1 MFLYL
6 RNKKHSTPITTE
18 RDMEI
23 SSQISIF
30 GKTSVVKTCLFVVA
44 MLPMVTTFAQTTA
57 PNLVAQSTSTPAIT
71 PNAKAVG
78 VAPVEP
84 TIVFRRISG
93 EDLSLQNTLYTSSIN
108 ERLWRDS
115 LGLSKGSKILL
126 NASSAKAPADNQSQ
140 INVKVELFD
149 NAGKPVLKPTKIY
162 IETSLGSF
170 QTFNSPFH
178 TLDAVGALRKVEIN
192 RLEVAVTNGIA
203 ELVLKAPGTPGTAL
217 LKASSGDVVVQGEIS
232 FLPDL
237 RSMLVVGIVEGAI
250 NLSKAKGPSA
260 GDIKEFGFTD
270 TLRNWEKSTSTIS
283 SDGVEYKTVAGRVAL
298 FAKGTIKGE
307 YLLTA
312 AVDTDKITSQKL
324 FRDIDPNTFYGVYG
338 DASSKFYDAQSAS
351 RLYVRI
357 DKDKS
362 YLLYGD
368 FNTAST
374 DPANKLAI
382 YSRALTGG
390 KFHYENDSVQGN
402 IYAAQTANKGYVDEQ
417 PARGISGPYALER
430 PNAIANT
437 ETVELVVRNRAQPAI
452 ILSKTRL
459 ARYSDYDFEPFSGRI
474 LFREPVPSVDE
485 NNNPVYIRI
494 SYEVDEDFGDKHWVG
509 GVDAKVKLTDQ
520 ISIGAAYA
528 KDNDQQT
535 PYEIAGANIEVK
547 LGDKTYIVVE
557 AAQSKGTNAYNQ
569 SFSSITDANP
579 LVATQGKAAR
589 VEMRHE
595 GDYLKGRIYATKS
608 DPGFQNASAGVIA
621 GRTELGANI
630 NYVATPNLEL
640 SVNALKTKD
649 ESGGITDGAS
659 RDSVGVTAA
668 YKLNDTFKVELGVNS
683 VKEYL
688 INGSGGALTNV
699 GTGLNNNAIP
709 GWGFNGTGLLSTPST
724 LLSAPSDIPSVIENE
739 YTSGRIKLIAT
750 VSQQANV
757 YTEYEQAFSDA
768 EKKRFTVGAEYKFS
782 EKTRLYA
789 SHEITNTLTGV
800 YGLANDGTRNASTI
814 IGMSSALALPFIPD
828 GQVYGEFR
836 SAGPSGNRDIA
847 AVAGI
852 RNLWQVNP
860 SLNFTTAL
868 ERQQIYQ
875 ATGVEHEATALS
887 LGVEYM
893 PNASNKVNGKLEYR
907 TSDVQNQWL
916 GTLAYTRNLS
926 ENWSALGREAYIRSE
941 GRGLDVVKGIQL
953 QNQLQVGLA
962 YRDVATGRWNGLMRL
977 ENRINRSS
985 ITADLKDEETWIFS
999 LHGTYR
1005 MARNWTWAGQLAA
1018 KHGSQAIIND
1028 GSYNIYS
1035 GRLAS
1040 GRVIWDINDRFDA
1053 SLYGSYGRDNGQKV
1067 TGVGVE
1073 LGAKVVQNLWFSAG
1087 YTKGRFA
1094 DVDQF
1099 SANTSWSG
1107 WHARLRYKFDENS
1120 LGLATKRAEEPKPVA
1135 AIEAAMQVAPVT
1147 VPVAIVVPIAPVVL
1161 TPATPVIVVQA
1172 TPAAKYEKITLA
1184 AGALFAHNKSAVD
1197 QILPE
1202 GRTQLNNLAAKLK
1215 TLTNVEKITI
1225 SGHADITNGTGD
1237 ASYNDSLSLARAAA
1251 VKSYMA
1257 TQGLNVSQVSVS
1269 GFGGLKPVKTDCAM
1283 PKGAVTT
1290 KIGVIR
1296 GNASSKDM
1304 DNLRTC
1310 LLPNRRVDV
1319 EIFGQ
1324 AITN

>member
-1 MFLYL
+1 MFINLL
-6 RNKKHSTPITTE
+6 NKPRSIDITTE
-18 RDMEI
+18 RDMEFSSKI
-23 SSQISIF
+23 SSVGKVSLYIAALLTISA
-30 GKTSVVKTCLFVVA
+30 SL
-44 MLPMVTTFAQTTA
+44 AQTTTQ
-57 PNLVAQSTSTPAIT
+57 NVAVPT
-71 PNAKAVG
+71 KA
-78 VAPVEP
+78 A
-84 TIVFRRISG
+84 TIVGNTGETTIVYRRITG

-108 ERLWRDS
+108 ERLWRES
-115 LGLSKGSKILL
+115 VGLVKGSKILL

-140 INVKVELFD
+140 INVKIELFD
-149 NAGKPVLKPTKIY
+149 NAGKPILKPSKIY

-217 LKASSGDVVVQGEIS
+217 LKASSGDVAVQGEIS

-270 TLRNWEKSTSTIS
+270 SLRNWEKSASSVST
-283 SDGVEYKTVAGRVAL
+283 DGVEYKTVAGRVAL

-324 FRDIDPNTFYGVYG
+324 FRDIDPNTFYPIYG

-351 RLYVRI
+351 RLYVRV

-368 FNTAST
+368 FNTVSS
-374 DPANKLAI
+374 DPTNKLAS

-390 KFHYENDSVQGN
+390 KFHYENNSVQGN

-520 ISIGAAYA
+520 ISVGASYA
-528 KDNDQQT
+528 KDNDKQT

-569 SFSSITDANP
+569 NFSSITDANP
-579 LVATQGKAAR
+579 LIATQGKAVR
-589 VEMRHE
+589 MEMRHE

-630 NYVATPNLEL
+630 NYAATPDLEF
-640 SVNALKTKD
+640 SANALKTKD

-668 YKLNDTFKVELGVNS
+668 YKFNDTFKVELGINS
-683 VKEYL
+683 VKEHL
-688 INGSGGALTNV
+688 VNGSGGALSNI
-699 GTGLNNNAIP
+699 GAGLNNNAIP
-709 GWGFNGTGLLSTPST
+709 GWGFNGTGLLSTPTT
-724 LLSAPSDIPSVIENE
+724 LLSAPSDIPSVIDNE

-750 VSQQANV
+750 VSPQANI
-757 YTEYEQAFSDA
+757 YTEYEQAFNDA

-814 IGMSSALALPFIPD
+814 VGMSSALALPFIPD

-860 SLNFTTAL
+860 SLSLTTAL

-875 ATGVEHEATALS
+875 STGVEHEATAFS
-887 LGVEYM
+887 LGVDYTHD
-893 PNASNKVNGKLEYR
+893 ASNKVNGKLEYR
-907 TSDVQNQWL
+907 TSDIQNQWL

-941 GRGLDVVKGIQL
+941 GRGLDLIKGIQL

-962 YRDVATGRWNGLMRL
+962 YRDVATGRWNGLLRL

-1005 MARNWTWAGQLAA
+1005 MAKNWTWAGQLAA
-1018 KHGSQAIIND
+1018 KHGSQVVIND

-1067 TGVGVE
+1067 TGVGIE

-1120 LGLATKRAEEPKPVA
+1120 LGLVAKRVDEVKPVA
-1135 AIEAAMQVAPVT
+1135 AIEAA
-1147 VPVAIVVPIAPVVL
+1147 I
-1161 TPATPVIVVQA
+1161 PATPVPAPIAIVTPVAPVVVTAAVPSVVIQA

-1184 AGALFAHNKSAVD
+1184 AGALFAHNKSSVD

-1202 GRTQLNNLAAKLK
+1202 GRLQLNDLTAKLK

-1237 ASYNDSLSLARAAA
+1237 ANYNDSLSLARAAS

-1257 TQGLNVSQVSVS
+1257 NQGLNVSQVTVA
-1269 GFGGLKPVKTDCAM
+1269 GYGGLKPIKTDCTL
-1283 PKGAVTT
+1283 PKGAANT

-1296 GNASSKDM
+1296 GSASSQDM
-1304 DNLRTC
+1304 DNFRAC

-1324 AITN
+1324 TITK

>member
-1 MFLYL
+1 
-6 RNKKHSTPITTE
+6 
-18 RDMEI
+18 MEI
-23 SSQISIF
+23 NLKITNFCKRSTA
-30 GKTSVVKTCLFVVA
+30 KACLLA
-44 MLPMVTTFAQTTA
+44 TAILPMGTTFAQT
-57 PNLVAQSTSTPAIT
+57 IT
-71 PNAKAVG
+71 PNVVSQSASTPTLTTTVKTLG
-78 VAPVEP
+78 VAPGET
-84 TIVFRRISG
+84 TIVYRKISG
-93 EDLSLQNTLYTSSIN
+93 EDLSLQNTIYTSSIN
-108 ERLWRDS
+108 ERLWRD
-115 LGLSKGSKILL
+115 GLVLSIGSKILL
-126 NASSAKAPADNQSQ
+126 NASSDKALADNQTN
-140 INVKVELFD
+140 INIKIEVFD
-149 NAGKPVLKPTKIY
+149 NSGKLVLKPTKIY
-162 IETSLGSF
+162 VETSLGSF

-192 RLEVAVTNGIA
+192 RMEVAVTNGIA
-203 ELVLKAPGTPGTAL
+203 ELVLKAPASPGTAL

-260 GDIKEFGFTD
+260 GDIKEFGFSD
-270 TLRNWEKSTSTIS
+270 SLRNWEKSTSTVES
-283 SDGVEYKTVAGRVAL
+283 NGVEYKTVAGRVAM
-298 FAKGTIKGE
+298 FVKGTIKGE

-312 AVDTDKITSQKL
+312 AADTDKITSQKL
-324 FRDIDPNTFYGVYG
+324 FRDIDPNAFYPIYG
-338 DASSKFYDAQSAS
+338 DASSKLYDAQSAS
-351 RLYVRI
+351 RLYVRV

-368 FNTAST
+368 FNTASS
-374 DPANKLAI
+374 DPANKLAS

-390 KFHYENDSVQGN
+390 KFHYENNSVQSN
-402 IYAAQTANKGYVDEQ
+402 IYAAKTANKGYVDEQ
-417 PARGISGPYALER
+417 PARGISGPYALGK

-437 ETVELVVRNRAQPAI
+437 ETVELIVRNRVQPAI
-452 ILSKTRL
+452 VLTKTRL

-474 LFREPVPSVDE
+474 MFREPVPSIDE
-485 NNNPVYIRI
+485 NNNPIYIRI

-509 GVDAKVKLTDQ
+509 GIDAKIKLTDQ
-520 ISIGAAYA
+520 ISVGGSYA
-528 KDNDQQT
+528 KDNDKQT
-535 PYEIAGANIEVK
+535 PYEIAGTNIEIK
-547 LGDKTYIVVE
+547 LGDKTYLVAE

-569 SFSSITDANP
+569 NFSSITDANP
-579 LVATQGKAAR
+579 LVSTSGKAVRAE
-589 VEMRHE
+589 VRHE
-595 GDYLKGRIYATKS
+595 GDALKGRIYATKS
-608 DPGFQNASAGVIA
+608 DAGFQNASAGVIA
-621 GRTELGANI
+621 GRTELGANLNFI
-630 NYVATPNLEL
+630 ATPNLEF
-640 SVNALKTKD
+640 SANALKTKD

-659 RDSVGVTAA
+659 RDSFGVTAA

-683 VKEYL
+683 VKEHL
-688 INGSGGALTNV
+688 INGSGGALSNV
-699 GTGLNNNAIP
+699 GTGVNNNSIP
-709 GWGFNGTGLLSTPST
+709 GWGFNGAGLLSTPST
-724 LLSAPSDIPSVIENE
+724 LLSAPTDVPSVIDNE
-739 YTSGRIKLIAT
+739 YTSGRFKLIAT
-750 VSQQANV
+750 ISPQANI
-757 YTEYEQAFSDA
+757 YAEYEQAFSDA

-782 EKTRLYA
+782 EKTRVYA

-814 IGMSSALALPFIPD
+814 IGMSSALSLPFIPD

-836 SAGPSGNRDIA
+836 SAGTSGNRDIA

-860 SLNFTTAL
+860 SLSFTTAL

-887 LGVEYM
+887 LGVDYAY
-893 PNASNKVNGKLEYR
+893 NASNKVNGKLEYR

-941 GRGLDVVKGIQL
+941 GRGLDLVKGIQL

-962 YRDVATGRWNGLMRL
+962 YRDVTTGRWNGLMRL

-985 ITADLKDEETWIFS
+985 LTADLKDEETWIFS

-1005 MARNWTWAGQLAA
+1005 MAKNWTWAGQLAA
-1018 KHGSQAIIND
+1018 KHGSQVVTND
-1028 GSYNIYS
+1028 GTYNIYS

-1067 TGVGVE
+1067 TGLGIE

-1120 LGLATKRAEEPKPVA
+1120 LGLTANRVEETKPVA
-1135 AIEAAMQVAPVT
+1135 AIEAAM
-1147 VPVAIVVPIAPVVL
+1147 PVAAPVVVA
-1161 TPATPVIVVQA
+1161 PPVLVSPPVPIVVAQPI
-1172 TPAAKYEKITLA
+1172 PAFKYEKITLA

-1202 GRTQLNNLAAKLK
+1202 GRLQLDNLTAKLK
-1215 TLTNVEKITI
+1215 TLSDIEKITI
-1225 SGHADITNGTGD
+1225 SGHADVTNGTGD
-1237 ASYNDSLSLARAAA
+1237 ANYNNNLSLLRAAS
-1251 VKSYMA
+1251 VKSYIS
-1257 TQGLNVSQVSVS
+1257 TLGFDVSRVAVI
-1269 GFGGLKPVKTDCAM
+1269 GYGGQKPVKTDCKM
-1283 PKGAVTT
+1283 PKGAMST
-1290 KIGVIR
+1290 KIGVVR
-1296 GNASSKDM
+1296 GAASTQDM
-1304 DNLRTC
+1304 DYYRAC
-1310 LLPNRRVDV
+1310 LLPNRRVEV

-1324 AITN
+1324 TSTN